1 MLHCNRIA
9 RTLTCFTLLS
19 ILSIGC
25 GGKPESRYIPTE
37 ELSRDALQT
46 VLDEWKSG
54 KPHGTI
60 EDFQEPIDTLDARW
74 QTGKKLESFEI
85 LREEKSDGPKIF
97 VVKMK
102 VEGEKEEQ
110 EVKYYVFGK
119 SPLHVF
125 GEKEY
130 NKAAGIGS

>member
-1 MLHCNRIA
+1 MLHCNKVHS
-9 RTLTCFTLLS
+9 TLTCFALVSFLVN
-19 ILSIGC
+19 GC
-25 GGKPESRYIPTE
+25 GGRPEAKYIPTE

-46 VLDEWKSG
+46 VLEEWKSG
-54 KPHGTI
+54 KPFGTI
-60 EDFQEPIDTLDARW
+60 EDFQEPIDALDSRW
-74 QTGKKLESFEI
+74 QAGKKLESFEI
-85 LREEKSDGPKIF
+85 LHEEKSDGPKIF

-130 NKAAGIGS
+130 NKAAGIGG